1 MAEAKTAG
9 KTRYI
14 VCTKSR
20 LNVREAPSKASRV
33 LRTLANKQRV
43 SVDNSA
49 QVPDGWK
56 ALKDGG
62 YVMSEF
68 LK

>member
-1 MAEAKTAG
+1 MAATKTAV
-9 KTRYI
+9 KTRYT

-20 LNVREAPSKASRV
+20 LNVREAPSKESRV

-43 SVDNSA
+43 TIDPA
-49 QVPDGWK
+49 AEVPEGWK

-62 YVMSEF
+62 FVMADF

>member
-1 MAEAKTAG
+1 MAETKTAG
-9 KTRYI
+9 KTRYT

-20 LNVREAPSKASRV
+20 LNVREAPSKESRV

-43 SVDNSA
+43 TIDPA
-49 QVPDGWK
+49 AEVPEGWK

-62 YVMSEF
+62 FVMADF